1 MHIWWISIGLALAS
15 VALAGLVMAEFFKVK
30 KMLNTRLT
38 LSLSLLGL
46 VLLGEEITL
55 TLSFA
60 MWSKTYDPMY
70 SYPALIISLLALFGL
85 SILYYITRM

>member
-1 MHIWWISIGLALAS
+1 
-15 VALAGLVMAEFFKVK
+15 
-30 KMLNTRLT
+30 
-38 LSLSLLGL
+38 
-46 VLLGEEITL
+46 LLGEEITL

-70 SYPALIISLLALFGL
+70 SYPALIISVLALFGL